1 MAWEVLCLV
10 TNETIIMNIPNDD
23 GIMVSTSSWRS
34 KADANWAIK
43 KLVIYYNDML
53 EIFLEGYPGE
63 TSRKFEISNHQPL
76 TIFDFEAVKAHK
88 KEPSSKKR
96 RTKNVS

>member
-1 MAWEVLCLV
+1 
-10 TNETIIMNIPNDD
+10 
-23 GIMVSTSSWRS
+23 
-34 KADANWAIK
+34 
-43 KLVIYYNDML
+43 ML